1 MIFYIYIWLIFEK
14 KVYKFLINN
23 RSIIYQVDNKEIL
36 DNKLI
41 DLPIYLLDNNLI
53 ILIFKLAKKF
63 EFEKVAIK
71 SK

>member
-1 MIFYIYIWLIFEK
+1 M
-14 KVYKFLINN
+14 NN

-53 ILIFKLAKKF
+53 ILIFKLAK
-63 EFEKVAIK
+63 
-71 SK
+71 